1 MTDSI
6 YDVIIIGGGPGGY
19 TAALYCVRSGLS
31 ALVIEKLSAGGQMAE
46 TEQVDNYP
54 GAGEGIGGFELA
66 ERMRE
71 GAERFGARTL
81 YAQAQ
86 KADLRANPKRIT
98 TDQGERL
105 GRSVVLAMGAYPR
118 MLGLAGEQELRGKGI
133 AYCAACD
140 GMAYRGKT
148 VAVAGGGNSAVADAL
163 MLAKLCAKVYL
174 IHRRDQLRADALE
187 QTQLQSAPN
196 IELVLCASVVRFE
209 GSDQL
214 RAVALQDTRDG
225 HARELAVSG
234 AFIAVGATP
243 NTQLVT
249 GQIALTEGGYI
260 DADETTCTSLPGVFA
275 VGDVRQKPLRQI
287 VTAAADGAVASKF
300 VQEYLRQNP

>member
-1 MTDSI
+1 MADSI

-54 GAGEGIGGFELA
+54 GAGEGVGGFELA

-71 GAERFGARTL
+71 GAEHFGAQTL

-118 MLGLAGEQELRGKGI
+118 MLGLDGEQELRGKGI
-133 AYCAACD
+133 HISDRKYFNYAPIAQAKAWLSGRDTVEPSDLTTLCAYLWTAPEERTIIQSTLERMCNDPLKDRLDTILAE
-140 GMAYRGKT
+140 
-148 VAVAGGGNSAVADAL
+148 AVEGYQEFTDTADAPAARRIGKL
-163 MLAKLCAKVYL
+163 RDEFMSLYITLSQMLSNA
-174 IHRRDQLRADALE
+174 QSDAEREKINACLE
-187 QTQLQSAPN
+187 
-196 IELVLCASVVRFE
+196 ELERYSKEAHASVQYSYVP
-209 GSDQL
+209 L
-214 RAVALQDTRDG
+214 
-225 HARELAVSG
+225 RELYD
-234 AFIAVGATP
+234 
-243 NTQLVT
+243 L
-249 GQIALTEGGYI
+249 
-260 DADETTCTSLPGVFA
+260 
-275 VGDVRQKPLRQI
+275 K
-287 VTAAADGAVASKF
+287 AS
-300 VQEYLRQNP
+300 

>member
-1 MTDSI
+1 MAQI

-19 TAALYCVRSGLS
+19 SAALYCARAGLDT
-31 ALVIEKLSAGGQMAE
+31 LVLEMLSAGGQMA
-46 TEQVDNYP
+46 TTTQIDNYP
-54 GAGEGIGGFELA
+54 GFDQGVDGFDLGQKMQAGA
-66 ERMRE
+66 
-71 GAERFGARTL
+71 ARFGAKTAFDQVVRV
-81 YAQAQ
+81 
-86 KADLRANPKRIT
+86 DLNAAVRKIETASGVYFARAVI
-98 TDQGERL
+98 
-105 GRSVVLAMGAYPR
+105 LATGASPR
-118 MLGLAGEQELRGKGI
+118 MLGVPGEEALRGRGI
-133 AYCAACD
+133 SYCATCD
-140 GMAYRGKT
+140 GMFFKGKT
-148 VAVAGGGNSAVADAL
+148 VAVIGGGNTAAASAL
-163 MLAKLCAKVYL
+163 TLAKLCQKVYL

-249 GQIALTEGGYI
+249 GQIALTESGYI